1 VYLAGS
7 GNFYPGPFR
16 GRRLAAIEYG
26 KYAGRVVARVATSG
40 GEDLA
45 AGLIAAGLGR
55 AYDGAARIACC
66 DDVDVTGK
74 TEAELAKPLVAR

>member
-1 VYLAGS
+1 
-7 GNFYPGPFR
+7 
-16 GRRLAAIEYG
+16 
-26 KYAGRVVARVATSG
+26 VARVATSG